1 MRLKKVWMQKFK
13 NNLHP
18 YNPMELEMKFTC
30 SDTDTIEKA
39 LLSEGFDNTKKKH
52 QIDSYLIVNKKNEDG
67 TRDYFRVRKDL
78 IKGSCSMD
86 YHRVHSALETEE
98 FELDIDNTDTALTI
112 LKQLGFEVDCIVDK
126 NRIVYKKEN
135 IEVTIDTVKELG
147 TFVEL
152 EIEGEKDDETEKRLL
167 DLALKLGLEEA
178 NRVSNKGYPDLL
190 KENK

>member
-1 MRLKKVWMQKFK
+1 
-13 NNLHP
+13 
-18 YNPMELEMKFTC
+18 
-30 SDTDTIEKA
+30 
-39 LLSEGFDNTKKKH
+39 
-52 QIDSYLIVNKKNEDG
+52 
-67 TRDYFRVRKDL
+67 
-78 IKGSCSMD
+78 MD